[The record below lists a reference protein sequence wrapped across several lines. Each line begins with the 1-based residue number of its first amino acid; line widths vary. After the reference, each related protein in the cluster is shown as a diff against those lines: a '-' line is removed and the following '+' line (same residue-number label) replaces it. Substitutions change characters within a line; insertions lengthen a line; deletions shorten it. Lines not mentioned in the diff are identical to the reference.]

1 MASRRVFP
9 CLIVLAMLLGLPAV
23 GQARKVVYGSDLTA
37 PADIVES
44 HGADSAF
51 WNVSLANGGTT
62 AAPLGGQV
70 VSVRVKGVVLRDP
83 TGLRKPTTMIH
94 FQTLRPLPDG
104 EMAVWLS
111 SGAFYT
117 PLGGDSQQVTEY
129 HPINM
134 CVHRGDY
141 LDFNDIGGNEW
152 WWGNYSGMPFQTFS
166 RVPDSA
172 VNFYTKNAGTNIG
185 SHWRPILTKQGEELL
200 MQMTLAT
207 GPDATW
213 ICPGGYAQHL
223 HRGVYFR
230 RSAQLSGNQARVRV
244 TCPWPSYGKCHGT
257 ITGKTNVNGRQVAFG
272 KAHFSALHGWS
283 TNVYVPLPPA
293 AVKAAGRRG
302 LRALFT
308 AVSHDDPRHDSRD
321 RWPRLTPV
329 QTRAN
334 SATVSVSP

>member
-1 MASRRVFP
+1 MARRRVFP
-9 CLIVLAMLLGLPAV
+9 CLIALAMLLGAPA
-23 GQARKVVYGSDLTA
+23 AAHAKKIVYGSDLTA
-37 PADIVES
+37 IADIVEA

-51 WNVSLANGGTT
+51 WNTSLPNGRST
-62 AAPLGGQV
+62 AAPYGGQV
-70 VSVRVKGVVLRDP
+70 VSVRVKGIVLPDP
-83 TGLRKPTTMIH
+83 TGRRKPTTMIH

-117 PLGGDSQQVTEY
+117 PLGGDTQQISTY

-134 CVHRGDY
+134 CVHKGDY

-185 SHWRPILTKQGEELL
+185 SHWMPMMTKQGEELL

-213 ICPGGYAQHL
+213 ICPGGYKQHI
-223 HRGVYFR
+223 HRGVFFR
-230 RSAQLSGNQARVRV
+230 RQVQLNGSQAKVRV
-244 TCPWPSYGKCHGT
+244 TCPWPTYGKCHGS
-257 ITGKTNVNGRQVAFG
+257 ITGKAKVHGRQVSFG
-272 KAHFSALHGWS
+272 KGKFSALHGWS

-293 AVKAAGRRG
+293 AVTAAAHGG
-302 LRALFT
+302 LSALFT

-321 RWPRLTPV
+321 RWPSVTPV
-329 QTRAN
+329 QTKTNRV
-334 SATVSVSP
+334 SLTVSP